1 MSYALHRGYEQTSAD
16 LVSEFPQAAQ
26 ECLHLEKLVEA
37 FARVIV
43 RYHGIAHYCYAID
56 EDGAWLPL
64 CGDTPALTKAGHGDR
79 VEIIHVDTAGGEQL
93 AILIALSTDVERQ
106 RLSTLRL
113 LSTLYAT
120 HAITL
125 VEANDELLDDAQ
137 ITPIEKQC
145 FSLAMAG
152 LSNLDIGEQLDRS
165 ATAVG
170 IHMRRATAKL
180 AASSIAEASAIMAS
194 RGLISE
200 HLPVGP
206 AA

>member
-1 MSYALHRGYEQTSAD
+1 MSYALHRGFEQTRVD
-16 LVSEFPQAAQ
+16 TVGEFPQAAQ
-26 ECLHLEKLVEA
+26 ECLHLEELVEA

-43 RYHGIAHYCYAID
+43 RYHGIGHYCYAID
-56 EDGAWLPL
+56 EDGVWLPL

-79 VEIIHVDTAGGEQL
+79 IEIIHADTAGGEQL
-93 AILIALSTDVERQ
+93 AILIALSTDADRQ

-125 VEANDELLDDAQ
+125 VEAHDELLHDGQ
-137 ITPIEKQC
+137 ITPIEEQC
-145 FSLAMAG
+145 VSLALAG

-170 IHMRRATAKL
+170 IHIRRATAKL
-180 AASSIAEASAIMAS
+180 AVSSVAEACAIMAS
-194 RGLISE
+194 SGLMSE

-206 AA
+206 AS

>member
-1 MSYALHRGYEQTSAD
+1 MSYALHRGYEKTRAD
-16 LVSEFPQAAQ
+16 LVREFPQAAQ
-26 ECLHLEKLVEA
+26 ECLHLEELVEA
-37 FARVIV
+37 FAGVIA
-43 RYHGIAHYCYAID
+43 RYHGIGHYCYAID

-64 CGDTPALTKAGHGDR
+64 CGDTPALTKAGHGDQ
-79 VEIIHVDTAGGEQL
+79 VEIIHVDTPGGEQL
-93 AILIALSTDVERQ
+93 AIVIATSIDVDRQ

-113 LSTLYAT
+113 VSTLYAT
-120 HAITL
+120 HAVTL
-125 VEANDELLDDAQ
+125 VEASDELLHDSQ

-180 AASSIAEASAIMAS
+180 AVSSIAEAIVIMAS
-194 RGLISE
+194 RGLMSE

-206 AA
+206 AS

>member
-1 MSYALHRGYEQTSAD
+1 MSYALHQGYEKTRAD
-16 LVSEFPQAAQ
+16 LVREFPQTVQ
-26 ECLHLEKLVEA
+26 ECLHLETLVEA

-43 RYHGIAHYCYAID
+43 RYHGIGHYCYAID

-64 CGDTPALTKAGHGDR
+64 CGDTPALTKTRHGDR
-79 VEIIHVDTAGGEQL
+79 VEIIHVDAAGGEQL
-93 AILIALSTDVERQ
+93 AILIAVSADIDRE

-113 LSTLYAT
+113 VSTLYAT

-125 VEANDELLDDAQ
+125 VEANDKLLHDAQ

-170 IHMRRATAKL
+170 IHMRRVVAKL
-180 AASSIAEASAIMAS
+180 AVSSIAEAIVIM
-194 RGLISE
+194 G
-200 HLPVGP
+200 
-206 AA
+206 AAA

>member
-1 MSYALHRGYEQTSAD
+1 MSYALHRGFDQTGAD
-16 LVSEFPQAAQ
+16 LVGEFPRAAQ
-26 ECLHLEKLVEA
+26 ECLHLDNLAEA
-37 FARVIV
+37 FARAIV
-43 RYHGIAHYCYAID
+43 RDHGIGHYCYAID

-64 CGDTPALTKAGHGDR
+64 CGDTPALARAGHGDR
-79 VEIIHVDTAGGEQL
+79 VEVIHVDTAGGEQL
-93 AILIALSTDVERQ
+93 AILIALSTDIDRQ

-125 VEANDELLDDAQ
+125 VEANDELLHDGQ

-145 FSLAMAG
+145 VSLAMAG

-180 AASSIAEASAIMAS
+180 AASSIAEACAILAS
-194 RGLISE
+194 
-200 HLPVGP
+200 V
-206 AA
+206 A